1 MRSIT
6 RKLIVIVLLLE
17 FLTAI
22 VLIGAV
28 ALYEF
33 HVQLRAFDVMLR
45 GRAYALLGAV
55 QEADDEQDSVMFD
68 GTGLVLPERDF
79 FNVDESGQVL
89 GRSRQWPEQ
98 QVLKGLSQVRANG
111 GFQASVD
118 GQNYRFI
125 TIRGVRV
132 IDPGARNG
140 GVSHSIRVIYGA
152 PTGHLWHEVM
162 ETIRFYVVMT
172 LVLLTITAGA
182 LTWFLSRALAPLK
195 ELAEEAGRI
204 SAQKWNFHPPKSASS
219 TQELVPLISALEAAL
234 GRLQEA
240 FAQQRHFTSNAA
252 HELKT
257 DIAIAKSS
265 IQLLNMRPR
274 ATGEY
279 QLGLEV
285 CLADCLRLEE
295 TVQRMLTLARVES
308 AASNSQIKEARPLTS
323 DAVACVRESVR
334 RFRSLAELSSITIKV
349 DAPEEA
355 FVRINESDCILLL
368 TNLIHNALIH
378 SNRGSVVSVTVRLSD
393 SEATFQI
400 EDHGDGIP
408 LEALPH
414 VFEPF
419 YRGDN
424 SRDRRTGGTGLGL
437 AICKAL
443 CESAGGSIS
452 LTSQPGSGTLVT
464 VRLPISTAP
473 SSTDTKAV
481 FTLTNS
487 N

>member
-17 FLTAI
+17 FVTAI
-22 VLIGAV
+22 MLIVAV

-33 HVQLRAFDVMLR
+33 HVQLQAFDVMLR

-55 QEADDEQDSVMFD
+55 QDADDEQDNVMFD
-68 GTGLVLPERDF
+68 MTGLALPERDL
-79 FNVDESGQVL
+79 FNVDESGRVL

-98 QVLKGLSQVRANG
+98 QLSKELSQVKTNEI
-111 GFQASVD
+111 FHTSVGD
-118 GQNYRFI
+118 KGYRFI
-125 TIRGVRV
+125 VVRGVRV
-132 IDPGARNG
+132 IDPGAKNG
-140 GVSHSIRVIYGA
+140 GVSHFIRVIYGA

-162 ETIRFYVVMT
+162 ETIRFYAIAT
-172 LVLLTITAGA
+172 LVLLTVTAGA
-182 LTWFLSRALAPLK
+182 LTWFLSRALAPLNQ
-195 ELAEEAGRI
+195 LAEEAGRI
-204 SAQKWNFHPPKSASS
+204 SVQQWNFHPPESASS
-219 TQELVPLISALEAAL
+219 TKELVPLVSALEAAL

-265 IQLLNMRPR
+265 IQLLSMRPR
-274 ATGEY
+274 TTEKY
-279 QLGLEV
+279 QQGLEI

-295 TVQRMLTLARVES
+295 TVQRILTLARVES
-308 AASNSQIKEARPLTS
+308 AASNLQKEARAQTS

-334 RFRSLAELSSITIKV
+334 RFGSLAELSRSTINVK
-349 DAPEEA
+349 APEEVL
-355 FVRINESDCILLL
+355 VRMNESDCILLL

-378 SNRGSVVSVTVRLSD
+378 SKRDSMVSITVRSSD
-393 SEATFQI
+393 LWATLQI
-400 EDHGDGIP
+400 EDYGDGIP

-443 CESAGGSIS
+443 CEGVGGSIT
-452 LTSQPGSGTLVT
+452 LTSQLGSGTLAT
-464 VRLPISTAP
+464 VRLPVYLA
-473 SSTDTKAV
+473 SSSADAKSA
-481 FTLTNS
+481 FTLTSS